1 MDDSIALRGLTPL
14 LRYQEGRAALEI
26 LAKLKNRGKGCAT
39 VLHDVVLRR
48 RYQWRPAVQ
57 ASAGGSAIFSFY
69 RTRDGSNMGI
79 LSKALLVFA
88 ATTLK
93 VVVAV
98 GSVASGVSIGV
109 VAAAAAI
116 QSTRLRSISYSK
128 N

>member
-14 LRYQEGRAALEI
+14 LRYQEGRAVLEI
-26 LAKLKNRGKGCAT
+26 LTKLKNRGKGCAT
-39 VLHDVVLRR
+39 VLHGVVLRR
-48 RYQWRPAVQ
+48 RYQRRPAVQ
-57 ASAGGSAIFSFY
+57 ASAGGAAIFSFY
-69 RTRDGSNMGI
+69 RTRDGSSMGI

-98 GSVASGVSIGV
+98 GIVASGVSIGV

>member
-1 MDDSIALRGLTPL
+1 
-14 LRYQEGRAALEI
+14 
-26 LAKLKNRGKGCAT
+26 
-39 VLHDVVLRR
+39 
-48 RYQWRPAVQ
+48 
-57 ASAGGSAIFSFY
+57 
-69 RTRDGSNMGI
+69 MGI
-79 LSKALLVFA
+79 LSEALLVFA

-98 GSVASGVSIGV
+98 GIVASGVSIGV